1 MNEELVKILEND
13 FNHSV
18 VSHDE
23 NKVVA
28 WKNQGKNAVIFDT
41 ELGENLLTIDAEIDK
56 WYWSPNGSEFVS
68 HDYTITSIWNVLT
81 GKFRRNVEAMY
92 NRPNELT
99 MYIRS
104 QTHINS
110 GILWSILIS

>member
-1 MNEELVKILEND
+1 MNEELVKSLEND
-13 FNHSV
+13 FDHSV
-18 VSHDE
+18 TSPDE

-41 ELGENLLTIDAEIDK
+41 EFGESLLTIDAEIDK

-68 HDYTITSIWNVLT
+68 YDYTITSIWNALT
-81 GKFRRNVEAMY
+81 GKFHRNVEAVY

-104 QTHINS
+104 QAYINS